1 MSNFIPYIVERSGI
15 GEKTYDIFS
24 KLLKERIIFMDG
36 EINDQ
41 SADLVIAQ
49 LLYLE
54 QESPKKDISLYI
66 NSAGGSVTAG
76 LAIYDTI
83 KYINSPVKTICVG
96 QAASM
101 AAVILAAG
109 EKGGRYLLPSSRV
122 MIHQPFGGVEGQASD
137 VRIQANELIR
147 IKRILVGYLASD
159 CDKTIEQIEKDIQRD
174 YFMSAEEAVLYKIAD
189 EILVRKDKKSS
200 SDKEEEKR

>member
-109 EKGGRYLLPSSRV
+109 EKGGR
-122 MIHQPFGGVEGQASD
+122 GAG
-137 VRIQANELIR
+137 
-147 IKRILVGYLASD
+147 
-159 CDKTIEQIEKDIQRD
+159 EQRG
-174 YFMSAEEAVLYKIAD
+174 
-189 EILVRKDKKSS
+189 
-200 SDKEEEKR
+200 

>member
-1 MSNFIPYIVERSGI
+1 MSNFIPYIVERTGI

-24 KLLKERIIFMDG
+24 KLLKERIVFLDG

-41 SADLVIAQ
+41 TADLVIAQ

-54 QESPKKDISLYI
+54 QESPKKDINLYI
-66 NSAGGSVTAG
+66 NSPGGSVTAG

-83 KYINSPVKTICVG
+83 KCIGSPVKTICIG

-101 AAVILAAG
+101 AAVILACG
-109 EKGGRYLLPSSRV
+109 EKGGRQLLPSSRV

-137 VRIQANELIR
+137 VRIQADELIR
-147 IKRILVGYLASD
+147 LKKMLVGYLAED
-159 CDKTIEQIEKDIQRD
+159 CSKTTEQIEKDIQRD
-174 YFMSAEEAVLYKIAD
+174 HFMSAQEAVAYHIAD
-189 EILVRKDKKSS
+189 SILSAKGGK
-200 SDKEEEKR
+200 

>member
-24 KLLKERIIFMDG
+24 KLLKERIIFLDG

-41 SADLVIAQ
+41 TADLIIAQ
-49 LLYLE
+49 LLFLE
-54 QESPKKDISLYI
+54 QESPKKDINLYI
-66 NSAGGSVTAG
+66 NSPGGSVTAG

-83 KYINSPVKTICVG
+83 KYINSPVKTICIG

-101 AAVILAAG
+101 AATILASG
-109 EKGGRYLLPSSRV
+109 TKGGRYLLPSSRV

-147 IKRILVGYLASD
+147 LKKILVGYLASD
-159 CDKTIEQIEKDIQRD
+159 CNKTADQREKDIQRD
-174 YFMSAEEAVLYKIAD
+174 YFLSAQEAIAYGIAD
-189 EILVRKDKKSS
+189 EILIRKNKTG
-200 SDKEEEKR
+200 EK

>member
-1 MSNFIPYIVERSGI
+1 MSTFIPYIVERSGI

-24 KLLKERIIFMDG
+24 KLLKERIIFLDG

-41 SADLVIAQ
+41 TADLVIAQ
-49 LLYLE
+49 LLFLE
-54 QESPKKDISLYI
+54 QENPKKDINLYI
-66 NSAGGSVTAG
+66 NSVGGSVTAG

-83 KYINSPVKTICVG
+83 KYISSPVKTICIG

-109 EKGGRYLLPSSRV
+109 EKGERYLLPSSRV

-137 VRIQANELIR
+137 IKIQANELVR
-147 IKRILVGYLASD
+147 LKKILVKYLASD
-159 CDKTIEQIEKDIQRD
+159 CSKTTEQIEKDIQRD
-174 YFMSAEEAVLYKIAD
+174 YYMSAEEAIEYKIAD
-189 EILVRKDKKSS
+189 LIMNKNTN
-200 SDKEEEKR
+200 KEGEK